1 MKPALTRDR
10 AELER
15 FMRRDGASAVQVYGL
30 ADLDEP
36 FWPALRAFASRDT
49 RGELTAACLVLD
61 SFEPPIVY
69 AVAPPQHEATFALLS
84 ALAPGLPDTFF
95 ANLPL
100 GALAV
105 LAREFEVE
113 PHGEHVKMELVEPGL
128 LERVDVARVEP
139 LGPEHAAELGAFY
152 ASAYLPEERG
162 GRFFASS
169 MLDFF
174 PWFGVR
180 ESGALVSVAGLHV
193 FSERYGVAAI
203 GNVATR
209 PERRG
214 RGLARAVT
222 ARLARALRERV
233 ATIGLNVHAGNTAA
247 RRCYESLGFRERLR
261 YDEGIL
267 RRRPAR

>member
-1 MKPALTRDR
+1 VKPVETRDR

-36 FWPALRAFASRDT
+36 FWPALRAFATRDAS
-49 RGELTAACLVLD
+49 GELAAACLVLG

-69 AVAPPQHEATFALLS
+69 AVAPPRHAPTLDLLG
-84 ALAPGLPDTFF
+84 ALAPDLPDAFF

-100 GALAV
+100 GALPL

-113 PHGEHVKMELVEPGL
+113 PHGEHVKMELVEPDA
-128 LERVDVARVEP
+128 LERVDVTGVEP
-139 LGPEHAAELGAFY
+139 LGPAHADELGDFY
-152 ASAYLPEERG
+152 AGAYLPDERG
-162 GRFFASS
+162 GRFFARS
-169 MLDFF
+169 MLALG
-174 PWFGVR
+174 PYFGVR
-180 ESGALVSVAGLHV
+180 EAGQLVSVAGLHV
-193 FSERYGVAAI
+193 LSERYGVAAI

-209 PERRG
+209 PDRRG

-233 ATIGLNVHAGNTAA
+233 ATIGLNVHAGNAAA

-261 YDEGIL
+261 YDEGVL
-267 RRRPAR
+267 RRRRAR